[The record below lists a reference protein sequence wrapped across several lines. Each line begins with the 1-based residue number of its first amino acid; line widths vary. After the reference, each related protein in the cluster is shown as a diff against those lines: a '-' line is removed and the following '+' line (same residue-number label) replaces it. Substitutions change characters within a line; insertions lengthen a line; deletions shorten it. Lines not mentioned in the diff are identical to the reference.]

1 MSSLDQPL
9 LIANSNYHVGQQMS
23 IRVAEEQGYF
33 REEGFASYVHDW
45 RGLLPGP
52 LEREGLAL
60 IMKEHGVDIATAVDV
75 GSALYQRLRGADLFI
90 VGGWRYNPASSRL
103 FGGKHVTALAQLRG
117 KRIGTREAGD
127 LSQRFVARQLRRVGI
142 DPDREIEWLYNRA
155 FAYGHDA
162 AHLDLLRQGHVE
174 AMLSQPPH
182 ARVLEEEGYPV
193 LLDPWQVYGGAR
205 VDKVVVA
212 TGRTVERRADEL
224 TAFLRANVRAF
235 WFMRDLANMPYLQ
248 DLEVRL
254 RGRSHND
261 DEQRVRML
269 NRVEKVEGWALPI
282 SGGITRQAVAQIVD
296 ELVAAGELE
305 RPLAVDDVLHDGP
318 AAAAYAELTSRPAL
332 QAAHQRALAA
342 VERWGY

>member
-9 LIANSNYHVGQQMS
+9 LLANSNYHVGQQMS

-33 REEGFASYVHDW
+33 RDEGLAAYDYDW

-52 LEREGLAL
+52 LEKEGLAL
-60 IMKEHGVDIATAVDV
+60 VMKEHGVDVATAVDLH
-75 GSALYQRLRGADLFI
+75 SALHQRVRGADLYI
-90 VGGWRYNPASSRL
+90 VGGWRYNPTSSRL
-103 FGGKHVTALAQLRG
+103 FGGKQVTALAQLRG

-127 LSQRFVARQLRRVGI
+127 LGQRFVARQLRKVGI
-142 DPDREIEWLYNRA
+142 DPDREIEWQYSRA

-162 AHLDLLRQGHVE
+162 SHLDLLRLGQVD

-182 ARVLEEEGYPV
+182 ARLLEEEGYPV

-212 TGRTVERRADEL
+212 TGRTVERRAAEL
-224 TAFLRANVRAF
+224 AAFLRANIRAF

-248 DLEVRL
+248 ALEVRL
-254 RGRSHND
+254 RARSRND
-261 DEQRVRML
+261 DEQQVRML

-282 SGGITRQAVAQIVD
+282 SGGIARETVEQVIADIV
-296 ELVAAGELE
+296 ESGELE
-305 RPLAVDDVLHDGP
+305 RPLAVEEVLRDGP
-318 AAAAYAELTSRPAL
+318 VKAAYEELTGRPAL
-332 QAAHQRALAA
+332 QAAHQKALAA
-342 VERWGY
+342 VQRWRY